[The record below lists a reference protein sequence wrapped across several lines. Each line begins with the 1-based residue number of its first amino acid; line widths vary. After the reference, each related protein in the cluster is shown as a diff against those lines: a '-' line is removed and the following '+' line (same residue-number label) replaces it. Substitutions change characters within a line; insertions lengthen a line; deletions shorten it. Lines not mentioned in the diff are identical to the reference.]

1 MPQNHT
7 LNIPASGN
15 LTGVSINDTVTIS
28 FTDERNFCFSDPDNV
43 FANGFLPAGKRSRNY
58 QSPAYTA
65 VNPGTVHFDSVSGEG
80 SCDPNGGITLTGHTI
95 IVSGTGTL

>member
-1 MPQNHT
+1 VPQNHN

-28 FTDERNFCFSDPDNV
+28 FTDDRDFCFSDPNNV
-43 FANGFLPAGKRSRNY
+43 FANGFLPAGQRSKNY

-65 VNPGTVHFDSVSGEG
+65 VNAGTVTFNSVGWGG
-80 SCDPNGGITLTGHTI
+80 SCSPHGGIELTSHTI
-95 IVSGTGTL
+95 VVSGTGTL